1 MTQSKTLEEKVI
13 KILNL
18 HDGFIKSEI
27 HRKITTKA
35 IMEIVEK
42 EKKETYREIAD
53 KIEMWADDG
62 LLTTTDDIVKRIHAQ
77 TPYVKLE
84 PKSLWQNPY
93 R

>member
-1 MTQSKTLEEKVI
+1 MTRYKPKTIEEKISKVI
-13 KILNL
+13 DKFFTV
-18 HDGFIKSEI
+18 DGKEKHISEL
-27 HRKITTKA
+27 TKA

-84 PKSLWQNPY
+84 PKSL
-93 R
+93 